1 MTYMIYPKTYDV
13 IVVGGGHAG
22 TEAALAAARM
32 GAQTLLLSHNI
43 ETLGQMSCN
52 PSIGGIGKG
61 HLVRE
66 LDALGGAMALATD
79 KSGIQF
85 RRLNASKGAAV
96 RATRAQADRILYKAA
111 IREMLENQENL
122 ELFQQA
128 VEDVTLDGERIS
140 GVVTA
145 MGVEFKARAVVLTAG
160 TFLSGKIHIGLENY
174 EGGRAGDPAAKSLG
188 GRLRELNLPQGRLK
202 TGTPPRIDGRTID
215 FSQLT
220 EQPGDTPVPIMSVRG
235 SADMHPR
242 QVSCWITHTNTQTHD
257 IIRSGFDRSPMFT
270 GKIEGVGPRYC
281 PSIEDKINRFADKDS
296 HQIFL
301 EPEGLTT
308 HEYYPN
314 GISTSLPF
322 DIQIALV
329 RSMKGLENAHILR
342 PGYAIE
348 YDYFDPRNLKASLE
362 TKTIQGLFFAGQIN
376 GTTGYE
382 EAAAQGLLAGANAVQ
397 YVREQDPLLL
407 RREQAYLG
415 VLVDDLITKGVNEP
429 YRMFTSR
436 AEYRLQ
442 LREDNADMRLT
453 EDGYK
458 IGLVGEEQWRMF
470 NEKREAIER
479 EIQRLKTTWYTP
491 QKLAEEEQIRVFGQK
506 LSREANLHDLLRR
519 PNLDYAALMTLP
531 DAQPETA
538 LADSVVEQVEIQ
550 VKYQGYIDRQNE
562 EIDSRRDI
570 ETLKLPEDIDYS
582 KVKGLSAEVQ
592 QKLNQHKPETVGQAS
607 RISGIT
613 PAAVALLMVHLK
625 RGFKDAK

>member
-122 ELFQQA
+122 DLFQQA

-382 EAAAQGLLAGANAVQ
+382 EAAVQGLLAGANAVQ

-491 QKLAEEEQIRVFGQK
+491 QKLAEEEQLRVFGQK

-570 ETLKLPEDIDYS
+570 ETLKLPDDIDYS

-607 RISGIT
+607 RISGVT

>member
-1 MTYMIYPKTYDV
+1 MTHMIYPKTYDV

-32 GAQTLLLSHNI
+32 GAQTLLLTHNI

-96 RATRAQADRILYKAA
+96 RATRAQADRILYKAS

-122 ELFQQA
+122 DLFQQA
-128 VEDVTLDGERIS
+128 VEDVTLEGERIS
-140 GVVTA
+140 GVITA

-188 GRLRELNLPQGRLK
+188 GRLRELKLPQGRLK

-220 EQPGDTPVPIMSVRG
+220 EQPGDTPVPVMSVRG
-235 SADMHPR
+235 NAEMHPR

-362 TKTIQGLFFAGQIN
+362 TKTIEGLFFAGQIN

-397 YVREQDPLLL
+397 YVRGQDLLLL

-415 VLVDDLITKGVNEP
+415 VLVDDLITKGLNEP

-458 IGLVGEEQWRMF
+458 IGLVGEAQWRMF
-470 NEKREAIER
+470 NEKREAVER

-491 QKLAEEEQIRVFGQK
+491 QKLAEDEQIRVFGQK

-519 PNLDYAALMTLP
+519 PNLDYAALMTLEGAMP
-531 DAQPETA
+531 SENLSAEM
-538 LADSVVEQVEIQ
+538 VEQVEIQ

-570 ETLKLPEDIDYS
+570 ETLKLPDGIDYGR
-582 KVKGLSAEVQ
+582 VKGLSAEVQ

-607 RISGIT
+607 RISGVT

>member
-1 MTYMIYPKTYDV
+1 MTHMIYPKTYDV

-32 GAQTLLLSHNI
+32 GAQTLLLTHNI

-122 ELFQQA
+122 DLFQQA

-140 GVVTA
+140 GVITA

-188 GRLRELNLPQGRLK
+188 GRLRELKLPQGRLK

-220 EQPGDTPVPIMSVRG
+220 EQPGDTPVPVMSVRG
-235 SADMHPR
+235 SAEMHPR
-242 QVSCWITHTNTQTHD
+242 QVSCWITHTNLQTHD

-362 TKTIQGLFFAGQIN
+362 TKTIEGLFFAGQIN

-470 NEKREAIER
+470 NEKREAVER

-491 QKLAEEEQIRVFGQK
+491 QKLAESEQIRVFGQK

-519 PNLDYAALMTLP
+519 PNLDYAALMTLEGAMP
-531 DAQPETA
+531 SENLSAE
-538 LADSVVEQVEIQ
+538 VVEQVEIQ

-570 ETLKLPEDIDYS
+570 ETLKLPDGIDYG

-607 RISGIT
+607 RISGVT

>member
-1 MTYMIYPKTYDV
+1 MTHMIYPKTYDV

-32 GAQTLLLSHNI
+32 GAQTLLLTHNI

-66 LDALGGAMALATD
+66 VDALGGAMALATD
-79 KSGIQF
+79 MSGIQF

-128 VEDVTLDGERIS
+128 VEDVTLDGDRIS
-140 GVVTA
+140 GVITA

-174 EGGRAGDPAAKSLG
+174 EGGRAGDPAARSLG

-220 EQPGDTPVPIMSVRG
+220 EQPGDTPVPVFSVRG
-235 SADMHPR
+235 NAEMHPR
-242 QVSCWITHTNTQTHD
+242 QVSCWITHTNTHTHD

-397 YVREQDPLLL
+397 YVRGQDPLTL

-458 IGLVGEEQWRMF
+458 IGLVGEAQWRMF
-470 NEKREAIER
+470 NEKREAVER

-491 QKLAEEEQIRVFGQK
+491 QKLPESEQIRVFGQK
-506 LSREANLHDLLRR
+506 LSREANLRDLLRR
-519 PNLDYAALMTLP
+519 PNIDYAHLMTLEGAMP
-531 DAQPETA
+531 SEN
-538 LADSVVEQVEIQ
+538 LNADVVEQVEIQ

-562 EIDSRRDI
+562 EIGNRRDI
-570 ETLKLPEDIDYS
+570 ETLKLPDDIDYS